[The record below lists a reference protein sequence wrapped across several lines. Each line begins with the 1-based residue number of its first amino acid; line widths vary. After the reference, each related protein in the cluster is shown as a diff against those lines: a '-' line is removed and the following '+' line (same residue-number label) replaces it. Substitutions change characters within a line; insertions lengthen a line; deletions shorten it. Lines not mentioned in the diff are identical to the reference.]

1 MSNRCDEI
9 HAPREVLEN
18 RLLAEL
24 GDHDKVAIVADWKL
38 LSFLIYA
45 ANCCPAGGGYTKEYR
60 ERLVA
65 DLRQL
70 ATAAFGKEP
79 R

>member
-1 MSNRCDEI
+1 MNTRCEEV

-24 GDHDKVAIVADWKL
+24 TDNDKVAIVADWKL
-38 LSFLIYA
+38 LSFLIYS
-45 ANCCPAGGGYTKEYR
+45 ANRCPPGGGYTKEYR

-79 R
+79 T